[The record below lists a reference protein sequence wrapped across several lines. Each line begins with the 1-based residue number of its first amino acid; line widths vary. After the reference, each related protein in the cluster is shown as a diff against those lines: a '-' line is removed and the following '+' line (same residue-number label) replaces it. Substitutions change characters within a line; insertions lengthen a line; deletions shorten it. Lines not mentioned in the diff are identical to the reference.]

1 MISEKGLRSFRQPQT
16 MAELEQVLQ
25 KGDLYGSLVSFLLT
39 CSQEGNTQET
49 INGHKLKISQFVK
62 YARETLGVTDPRQVT
77 ANHIKFFLVHK
88 QQNCSMTTVNNHY
101 RELHRFFAYLKD
113 EGVIPETP
121 MLTMRPPKKAQ
132 HIIRPFSIDHIRD
145 LLAMC
150 PEDTFL
156 GIRNRALI
164 LAFMDTGLRLA
175 EMAGIMLEDVNIQTD
190 TIRVM
195 GKGNKER
202 LVPFGKATKTAL
214 MRYCRVRNS
223 PLPNLWLTEEKK
235 ALTRRGIEITIIR
248 LGKYAGVSGVRCSP
262 HTFRHYFGT
271 NSMLNGAPD
280 WAVQTLLGHATL
292 DMTKK
297 YRETVNSLNAIGFH
311 RGSKDRK
318 GFSPVDNL
326 SL

>member
-1 MISEKGLRSFRQPQT
+1 MISEKGLRLIHQPQT

-25 KGDLYGSLVSFLLT
+25 KGDLYGSLVSFILT
-39 CSQEGNTQET
+39 CSQEGNTKET
-49 INGHKLKISQFVK
+49 INGHRLKLSQFVR
-62 YARETLGVTDPRQVT
+62 YARETFGVTDPRQVT

-113 EGVIPETP
+113 EGVILETP

-132 HIIRPFSIDHIRD
+132 HIIRPFSTDHIRD
-145 LLAMC
+145 LLTLC
-150 PEDTFL
+150 PENKFL

-164 LAFMDTGLRLA
+164 LTFMDTGLRLA

-202 LVPFGKATKTAL
+202 LVPFGKATKTVL
-214 MRYCRVRNS
+214 LKYCKSRNS

-248 LGKYAGVSGVRCSP
+248 LGKYAGISGVRCSP
-262 HTFRHYFGT
+262 HTFRHTRATDLLRDGVEGKYI
-271 NSMLNGAPD
+271 
-280 WAVQTLLGHATL
+280 QTLLGHKDPRMVQRYQATI
-292 DMTKK
+292 
-297 YRETVNSLNAIGFH
+297 NSQDALNAI
-311 RGSKDRK
+311 RSKGNKRR
-318 GFSPVDNL
+318 L
-326 SL
+326 I